1 MKEERYPKDF
11 QEFLEVF
18 KNEDACRKY
27 LFEMRWPDG
36 FVCPK
41 CNTKGKYWLTA
52 RNTIH
57 CSICEHQTSLTVG
70 TIFQDTKKPLLLWF
84 HIMWWVVA
92 QKTGVSAS
100 NMKDFMGFGS
110 YETVWTWLHKL
121 RRAMVIPGRDMLS
134 GEIEVD
140 ETFIGGIEPGSDKK
154 GRGAETKTLVVVAT
168 ECIGKQIGRVRFRC
182 IDAATA
188 ENLIP
193 FIHVNVVQGSTIITD
208 GWKGYLSLPLK
219 KDGENS
225 GYIHEVKIITG
236 SDNQTH
242 ELLPHVHM
250 VDSLLKRWLLGT
262 HQGKVSPK
270 YLPYYLDEFAF
281 RFNRKLSTFRGK
293 LFYRLIQQ
301 SVVTEPVPYNDI
313 IGKNWSQGDK
323 QLN

>member
-1 MKEERYPKDF
+1 MKTENYPKDF
-11 QEFLEVF
+11 QDFLKVF
-18 KNEDACRKY
+18 KDEAACRKY
-27 LFEMRWPDG
+27 LFEMRWANG

-41 CNTKGKYWLTA
+41 CNVEAKYWITV

-57 CSICEHQTSLTVG
+57 CVLCDHQTSFIAG

-84 HIMWWVVA
+84 HIIWWVVA

-121 RRAMVIPGRDMLS
+121 RRAMVRPGRDILS
-134 GEIEVD
+134 VIVEVD
-140 ETFIGGIEPGSDKK
+140 ETYIGGNESGSGKQ
-154 GRGAETKTLVVVAT
+154 GRGAETKALVIVAT

-182 IDAATA
+182 IESAEA

-193 FIHVNVVQGSTIITD
+193 FIRENVVQGSTIITD
-208 GWKGYLSLPLK
+208 GWSGYKPLPLK
-219 KDGENS
+219 KEGQVG
-225 GYIHEVKIITG
+225 GYIHEVKTISG
-236 SDNQTH
+236 SGSQAH

-250 VDSLLKRWLLGT
+250 VDSLLKRWLMGT
-262 HQGKVSPK
+262 HQGKISHK
-270 YLPYYLDEFAF
+270 HLPYYLDEFAF

-301 SVVTEPVPYNDI
+301 AVETDPVTYNDI
-313 IGKNWSQGDK
+313 VED
-323 QLN
+323 QLETSG